1 MCKMNSDDFISRS
14 QMRLKML
21 SECTTGTVVDNL
33 LKIESQMN
41 STEYTSLPNVVQ
53 HYYLTIAE
61 QESNTHVIATLHAAF
76 PDLDKIS
83 KYRLKLLKTCQDDNQ
98 VEQQVCEKFNIEQT
112 PEESRVFIHN
122 YYTMIRMTLRKRGR
136 PKLTE
141 TQREQSAQK
150 HKLRV
155 SKNMERVYNVYN
167 LTTGFLT
174 SEQLIELQ
182 DCALR
187 CSSQETYQKLQV
199 LIKIFTK
206 KL

>member
-1 MCKMNSDDFISRS
+1 MCKMNSDDFITRS

-21 SECTTGTVVDNL
+21 AECTTGTVADNL

-41 STEYTSLPNVVQ
+41 STIYTGLPNVVQ

-61 QESNTHVIATLHAAF
+61 QESNTDVIARLRTAF
-76 PDLDKIS
+76 PDLDILS

-112 PEESRVFIHN
+112 PEELRGFVHN

-141 TQREQSAQK
+141 TQREQSVQK

-155 SKNMERVYNVYN
+155 SKNMERVYNAYN
-167 LTTGFLT
+167 LTTCFLT
-174 SEQLIELQ
+174 AEQLMELQ
-182 DCALR
+182 KCTLR
-187 CSSQETYQKLQV
+187 CSSQETLQKLQV